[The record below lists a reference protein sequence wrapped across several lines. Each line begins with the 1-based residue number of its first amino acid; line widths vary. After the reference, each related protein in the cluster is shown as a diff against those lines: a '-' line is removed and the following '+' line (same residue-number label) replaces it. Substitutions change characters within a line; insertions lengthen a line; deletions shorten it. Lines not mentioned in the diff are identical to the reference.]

1 MGKYQDSVQGT
12 HGMTLIAGRSKFCNF
27 FFFSEMVSKRK
38 QLVVEYVD

>member
-27 FFFSEMVSKRK
+27 FFSEMVSKRK